1 MLVEAPGGYG
11 KSALMAQLVDR
22 VRDGRWPGPEP
33 ALACFFIRA
42 DGARNTAV
50 AFLQALNA
58 QLLDELGLPGG
69 TPPGVTE
76 LQGQLS
82 ELWAQ
87 ARERATPARPLLVVV
102 DGLDEMADEDVTIAD
117 VLPSALAD
125 HVHVV
130 ASSRVEPD
138 ARESVAREHPLR
150 SARTLA
156 MQAFGLE
163 SVRLLIAR
171 YALDP
176 VATSAERILALTS
189 GEPLFARFV
198 CEAIAE
204 QGPGELERL
213 ERAPPKDAED
223 YFREQLRRLDEAE
236 LGDVSWRVLGALV
249 VAHGGMTEDELA
261 ELLEQPRRA
270 MRGAL
275 RPVRRFLLGD
285 ERLEIFHRS
294 LTELVAGEFS
304 SAELAQLRERFVAW
318 CRGYQDRGWP
328 SETPRYIVEQCAQ
341 HYAEHEPASAIAL
354 IDQAWLD
361 RQRETVG
368 AAAGFIRDLTLAL
381 GAAAGDAPSEV
392 RLCHIGANAAASA
405 SAVPAQALRVL
416 AQCGAA
422 GEARARAGLAG
433 REEHRAEALAAV
445 AAGVAATESPEAAR
459 PILAAAVEE
468 LAAEYFKFD
477 EFVPIFCTVVERA
490 AGDDALLRRLLEV
503 ARSMDW
509 AKEQATCLGAV
520 GAALDDAADADAVR
534 QALRDAAHAVRA
546 DEELGGDTLAALAI
560 AAGSAGAEDLLDEL
574 AGRARTATERAGVAE
589 GLARHGDAAR
599 ATELAES
606 VEAAHIRALSEGEG
620 TGDLGVAL
628 RLIEH
633 PDLLAIRTRLADRLA
648 ALFDGSGIVDR
659 LPDDDD
665 LRTLGAVSRP
675 AALEHIEARLDDEHN
690 DSYGPLAEAYA
701 AVGDGAAALR
711 CLEQMEPGDGS
722 LLDASV
728 VPAAASLARAGHLDA
743 ARSVADRGWYPS
755 ARANALSFVAA
766 ALLDAGDDAA
776 ALDLARHAIRVAESL
791 DDDGAGAAAYGAL
804 ASALAGAGDRER
816 AEACAERG
824 RAALERVLPGARTPR
839 HSEPVIDG
847 LLRCGRLGDAL
858 ALADGDYP
866 QWGKIAE
873 IASAYAA
880 AGDSDRAVALAERV
894 LAAAGD
900 AFLSRERVEMLFE
913 AAGALR
919 LAGRP
924 ELADDCIAL
933 AEATDDEEYQWHG
946 EALVRGLR
954 VAGRQED
961 AADLA
966 REFAARSDAWPEL
979 VPRLLDAAGLR
990 TEAAAPARA
999 ALALPDH
1006 PDDPAAEWWP
1016 AMRRPELARLLPA
1029 PEAVAALEALR
1040 SDAATIADP
1049 YLRAEELCSV
1059 ASALHE
1065 FDPALAGATL
1075 REAFLAGWV
1084 DGRRAFM
1091 LMVVRGPLA
1100 DLDPA
1105 LPAQLADQ
1113 LPEIDSWWAE

>member
-1 MLVEAPGGYG
+1 VLVEAPGGYG

-87 ARERATPARPLLVVV
+87 ARERATPARPVLVVV
-102 DGLDEMADEDVTIAD
+102 DGLDEMADEEVTIAD
-117 VLPSALAD
+117 VLPSALGD

-138 ARESVAREHPLR
+138 ARETVAREHPLR
-150 SARTLA
+150 SAQTLA
-156 MQAFGLE
+156 MEAFGLE
-163 SVRLLIAR
+163 SIRLLIAR
-171 YALDP
+171 YELDQ
-176 VATSAERILALTS
+176 VATSAERILAMTS

-204 QGPGELERL
+204 HGPGELERL

-223 YFREQLRRLDEAE
+223 YFREQLRRLAEAE

-261 ELLEQPRRA
+261 ELLEQPRRT

-285 ERLEIFHRS
+285 GQLEIFHRS
-294 LTELVAGEFS
+294 LTELVAGEFTA
-304 SAELAQLRERFVAW
+304 AELAQLRERFVAW

-328 SETPRYIVEQCAQ
+328 PETPRYIVEQCAQ
-341 HYAEHEPASAIAL
+341 HYAEHDPASAVAL
-354 IDQAWLD
+354 IDQAWLE

-381 GAAAGDAPSEV
+381 TAAAGDASSEV
-392 RLCHIGANAAASA
+392 RLCLAGANAAASA

-422 GEARARAGLAG
+422 DEARARAGLAG

-445 AAGVAATESPEAAR
+445 ARGVAAAESAEQAR

-468 LAAEYFKFD
+468 LAAEYWKFD
-477 EFVPIFCTVVERA
+477 EFVPIFGRVVERA
-490 AGDDALLRRLLEV
+490 AGDGALLRRLLEV
-503 ARSMDW
+503 AQSMDW
-509 AKEQATCLGAV
+509 AKEQATCLGTVGTALRAGGDAGAV
-520 GAALDDAADADAVR
+520 QQAIRDAADAA
-534 QALRDAAHAVRA
+534 QAGDELR
-546 DEELGGDTLAALAI
+546 GDVLAALAVT
-560 AAGSAGAEDLLDEL
+560 AGSAGARDLLDEL
-574 AGRARTATERAGVAE
+574 TGRARTTKERAGVAE
-589 GLARHGDAAR
+589 GWARQGDPAR
-599 ATELAES
+599 ATELVES
-606 VEAAHIRALSEGEG
+606 IEATHIRALSEGEG
-620 TGDLGVAL
+620 AGELGAAL
-628 RLIEH
+628 RLLEH
-633 PDLLAIRTRLADRLA
+633 PDLRAIRTRLAERFA
-648 ALFDGSGIVDR
+648 ALYDGSGIVDR

-665 LRTLGAVSRP
+665 LRTLGAVGQS
-675 AALEHIEARLDDEHN
+675 AALARVEARLDDEHN

-701 AVGDGAAALR
+701 AAGDDAAALR
-711 CLEQMEPGDGS
+711 CFKRMEPGDGS
-722 LLDASV
+722 MLDASV
-728 VPAAASLARAGHLDA
+728 VPAAALLAGAGHLDG
-743 ARSVADRGWYPS
+743 ARAVADLGWYPS
-755 ARANALSFVAA
+755 ARAKALSFVAA
-766 ALLDAGDDAA
+766 ALLDAGDDSA

-791 DDDGAGAAAYGAL
+791 DDDGAGAGAYGAL
-804 ASALAGAGDRER
+804 ASALIDAGDRVR
-816 AEACAERG
+816 AEACAEHG

-847 LLRCGRLGDAL
+847 LVHCGRRDEAL
-858 ALADGDYP
+858 ALADGEYP

-873 IASAYAA
+873 IAGAYAA
-880 AGDSDRAVALAERV
+880 GGDTARALALAERV
-894 LAAAGD
+894 FDAAPG
-900 AFLSRERVEMLFE
+900 AFLSRERVEMLFT
-913 AAGALR
+913 AATAFR

-924 ELADDCIAL
+924 ERADDCVAL

-954 VAGRQED
+954 DAGRPED
-961 AADLA
+961 AAALA
-966 REFAARSDAWPEL
+966 REFAGRSDAWPEL
-979 VPRLLDAAGLR
+979 GPRLFDAAGLR
-990 TEAAAPARA
+990 SEAAAPARA
-999 ALALPDH
+999 ALALPAE
-1006 PDDPAAEWWP
+1006 PDDSETGWWP
-1016 AMRRPELARLLPA
+1016 AMRKPELARLLPA
-1029 PEAVAALEALR
+1029 AEAVTTLQALR
-1040 SDAATIADP
+1040 TDAATIADP

-1059 ASALHE
+1059 AAALHE
-1065 FDPALAGATL
+1065 LDPALAGATL

-1091 LMVVRGPLA
+1091 LMIARGPLA

-1113 LPEIDSWWAE
+1113 IPEIDSWWAE